1 MRPPTISTG
10 ARGLAAVLLTA
21 TLALVGVGAVGVQS
35 ASASEADTIGSLVND
50 ARAANGQA
58 GLLRNAAMDA
68 VALKWAQ
75 QMAASNS
82 MVHNPSYSAQ
92 IPAGWTRAGE
102 NIAMGQPTPTA
113 MHTAWMNSPGHRAN
127 ILGDFTDVGIA
138 FITVNGVTW
147 GVEDF
152 GKYPGHVGQPAPP
165 APAPAPAPPAAAPV
179 AAAPAPPPAA
189 PAPPHAAAP
198 AAVPAPPAPS
208 ATPSATPS
216 AKPSASPAADATT
229 GPTATTAPS
238 HRALAAKL
246 AVSSAPFPFGYL
258 VGGVLVVLGVAGGI
272 YGQVL
277 RRRGR
282 RPPGS

>member
-1 MRPPTISTG
+1 MRQPTLSRG

-21 TLALVGVGAVGVQS
+21 TLALVGVGASAQS
-35 ASASEADTIGSLVND
+35 ASASEADTIGSLVNE

-58 GLLRNAAMDA
+58 GLLRSAAMDA
-68 VALKWAQ
+68 VAMQWAT
-75 QMAASNS
+75 QMAASNG
-82 MVHNPSYSAQ
+82 MVHNPGYSTQ
-92 IPAGWTRAGE
+92 IPAGWTGAGE
-102 NIAMGQPTPTA
+102 NIAMGQPTPGA

-138 FITVNGVTW
+138 FITVDGVTW

-152 GKYPGHVGQPAPP
+152 GNYPGHVAKQAPT
-165 APAPAPAPPAAAPV
+165 APAAAPV
-179 AAAPAPPPAA
+179 AAPTAPVAA
-189 PAPPHAAAP
+189 PVAAAP
-198 AAVPAPPAPS
+198 VAEAPVA
-208 ATPSATPS
+208 
-216 AKPSASPAADATT
+216 ASPVAAGPVTAGPIPATT
-229 GPTATTAPS
+229 GPTAPS
-238 HRALAAKL
+238 RALDATL

>member
-1 MRPPTISTG
+1 MRKPRISTG

-35 ASASEADTIGSLVND
+35 ASASDADTIGSLVNQ
-50 ARAANGQA
+50 ARAANGQP

-82 MVHNPSYSAQ
+82 MVHNPDYSAQ

-102 NIAMGQPTPTA
+102 NIAMGQPTPGA

-127 ILGDFTDVGIA
+127 ILGDFTDIGIA

-152 GKYPGHVGQPAPP
+152 GKYPGHVGPP
-165 APAPAPAPPAAAPV
+165 APV
-179 AAAPAPPPAA
+179 AAAPAAAPAA
-189 PAPPHAAAP
+189 PAPKAAAP
-198 AAVPAPPAPS
+198 APAALPAPS
-208 ATPSATPS
+208 VPATPSVEPTASPS
-216 AKPSASPAADATT
+216 AEPIAE
-229 GPTATTAPS
+229 PTARSQP
-238 HRALAAKL
+238 ALAAKL
-246 AVSSAPFPFGYL
+246 AASSTPFPFGYL
-258 VGGVLVVLGVAGGI
+258 LGGVLVVLGVAGGI